1 LDGSNL
7 LAGYAAPSYG
17 NQDFHILEHAPIL
30 VALPNNNNNNN
41 NNNNKDTIHALASWM
56 PSAPR
61 LMEADTTPSATS
73 MSARPSCMHP
83 NEPSF
88 LQKQS
93 NGIVHNCTFIIPEI
107 T

>member
-1 LDGSNL
+1 MTLSDRHMVANQVTAQGVQQH
-7 LAGYAAPSYG
+7 AGKK
-17 NQDFHILEHAPIL
+17 L
-30 VALPNNNNNNN
+30 V
-41 NNNNKDTIHALASWM
+41 NNNNKDTIHALASM

-73 MSARPSCMHP
+73 MSEDHACMHC
-83 NEPSF
+83 EYSQSF